1 MKPLHLFLLTAL
13 TTFPA
18 FADSMPQQRSV
29 IEEWITIKAPPAP
42 SVAPVTVETKTT
54 ALLVLDMQKN
64 LVSLQSRPRAVAAVP
79 GIAQLLGRARAAGML
94 VVHSNTPTGTP
105 ADFVSPL
112 APIVGEPVVRSGVDK
127 FFRTDLEKI
136 LTERGINTVIVVGTA
151 PNGAVLHTAT
161 GASLRGMK
169 VLIPVDGM
177 PGAESY
183 SEQYTAWHMLNAP
196 GTRANATLTRTDLI
210 RIQP

>member
-1 MKPLHLFLLTAL
+1 MKPLHLILSAGLLA
-13 TTFPA
+13 FPA
-18 FADSMPQQRSV
+18 LGETLPRTTNV
-29 IEEWITIKAPPAP
+29 IEEWSAIKAPPAP
-42 SVAPVTVETKTT
+42 PVASVTVDAKTA
-54 ALLVLDMQKN
+54 ALLVLDMQNN
-64 LVSLQSRPRAVAAVP
+64 LVNPQSRPRAVAAVP

-94 VVHSNTPTGTP
+94 VAHSNTPTGAP
-105 ADFVSPL
+105 ADIVPALAPL
-112 APIVGEPVVRSGVDK
+112 AGEPVVRSGVDK

-136 LTERGINTVIVVGTA
+136 LMERGIKTVIVVGTA

-196 GTRANATLTRTDLI
+196 GTRANATLTRLNWI
-210 RIQP
+210 KIQQ